1 MCVRVLIAPQ
11 MLLKAEKSHKI
22 DHREVYMMHRLDIQR
37 LSGKKSKP
45 EAWVSLVPRPRPWE
59 RG

>member
-1 MCVRVLIAPQ
+1 

-22 DHREVYMMHRLDIQR
+22 DHREMYMMHRLDIQR

-45 EAWVSLVPRPRPWE
+45 EAWVSLVPRLHPWE
-59 RG
+59 RD

>member
-1 MCVRVLIAPQ
+1 MYIPLSTVCVYMCACVAPQ

-45 EAWVSLVPRPRPWE
+45 EA
-59 RG
+59 G